1 MHSPVSGGW
10 DRLARHALAAA
21 LTLPLLATAAHAK
34 DEPKK
39 PTQKNFQDWTL
50 VCQKPEK
57 ADKDVCV
64 LVQTLVSKDKDSDKE
79 RPLMRVETVITNTG
93 ESGMIFAL
101 PLGFFLPQGLSLQ
114 VDEGEAKRFPVEV
127 CVPDGCRAALATND
141 DLLKALRSGSQAKL
155 TFYANPQKPVTFPVS
170 LKGFSAGYKALQDA
184 RK

>member
-64 LVQTLVSKDKDSDKE
+64 LGQTLVSKDKESDKE

-170 LKGFSAGYKALQDA
+170 LKGFSAGYKALLDA